1 MDSSLIIYSSVF
13 TLVSF
18 IVLYKFAKQTIIKSL
33 LIPLFLVGGYLIF
46 LNLNKVSSD
55 NNLELITEMPDF

>member
-18 IVLYKFAKQTIIKSL
+18 IVLYKFGKQSIIKSL
-33 LIPLFLVGGYLIF
+33 IIPLFLVGIYIIF
-46 LNLNKVSSD
+46 LNINRVSSD